1 VPDRAVIGF
10 LTKTALGW
18 GLPGWAAKLFGWVAP
33 LLALIA
39 LLGGIYAFIYHRG
52 STAGAAKVEAKAEKA
67 NAKTVAEARTDER
80 QAQATVD
87 AIGKR
92 VAKADD
98 QTTILVRSKIKDIH
112 DALDATPGGPAGAAV
127 PPPVFDGSGVRA
139 SLNAVVD
146 SANRAA
152 DAADAEQ

>member
-1 VPDRAVIGF
+1 MIPLAI
-10 LTKTALGW
+10 L
-18 GLPGWAAKLFGWVAP
+18 KLFGIAAP
-33 LLALIA
+33 AWLKGPLKWLADGLIIAA
-39 LLGGIYAFIYHRG
+39 LLGCIYAIIYHRG
-52 STAGAAKVEAKAEKA
+52 STAGAAKVEAKVEKA
-67 NAKTVAEARTDER
+67 HAKTVAEARTDER

-87 AIGKR
+87 VIGKR
-92 VAKADD
+92 VAIADD
-98 QTTILVRSKIKDIH
+98 KTTTLVRSKISEIH
-112 DALDATPGGPAGAAV
+112 DALDATPGGPVGATV

>member
-1 VPDRAVIGF
+1 MI
-10 LTKTALGW
+10 
-18 GLPGWAAKLFGWVAP
+18 
-33 LLALIA
+33 LLAILKLIGIAAPDWLKGPLKWLADALIVAA
-39 LLGGIYAFIYHRG
+39 LLGGAYAFIYHRG
-52 STAGAAKVEAKAEKA
+52 EKAGGAKAEAKAEKA
-67 NAKTVAEARTDER
+67 HAKTVADARADEHR
-80 QAQATVD
+80 AQIVVD

-98 QTTILVRSKIKDIH
+98 QTTTLVRSKISEIH
-112 DALDATPGGPAGAAV
+112 DALDATPGDAPGNASPA
-127 PPPVFDGSGVRA
+127 VFNGDGVRA

>member
-1 VPDRAVIGF
+1 MIPTFFLGLLGIGVPKWLAG
-10 LTKTALGW
+10 
-18 GLPGWAAKLFGWVAP
+18 P
-33 LLALIA
+33 LKWLADALIIAA
-39 LLGGIYAFIYHRG
+39 LLGGIYALIYHRG

-67 NAKTVAEARTDER
+67 HAATVAAARTDER

-92 VAKADD
+92 VAIADD
-98 QTTILVRSKIKDIH
+98 KTTILVRSKLTEIH
-112 DALDATPGGPAGAAV
+112 DALDSTPGAAAGAVA
-127 PPPVFDGSGVRA
+127 PPAPFDTAGVRA

-146 SANRAA
+146 DANRAA

>member
-1 VPDRAVIGF
+1 MIPTFI
-10 LTKTALGW
+10 LE
-18 GLPGWAAKLFGWVAP
+18 LFGAAAP
-33 LLALIA
+33 KWLAGPLKWLADALIVAA

-67 NAKTVAEARTDER
+67 HAKTVAEARADER

-92 VAKADD
+92 VAIADD
-98 QTTILVRSKIKDIH
+98 KTTTLVRSKITEIH
-112 DALDATPGGPAGAAV
+112 DALDSTPGAPAGAAA
-127 PPPVFDGSGVRA
+127 PPPVFDGGGVRA
-139 SLNAVVD
+139 SLNALVD
-146 SANRAA
+146 HANGAA